1 MLSAGTAPDAKV
13 SDVMLASLAELGI
26 DRSDQVPTLVTDQ
39 LLDQADVIVA
49 LKPGLAINPPAGI
62 PYLTWPLP
70 DPANWDLDGIRPLRD
85 HIDGLVQEL
94 IDRLTT
100 NIDGTPDRLEGN
112 ESAPNP
118 DPRSRRPGY

>member
-26 DRSDQVPTLVTDQ
+26 DRSDQVPTQVTQQ

-62 PYLTWPLP
+62 PYLTWSLP

-100 NIDGTPDRLEGN
+100 NLDGAPDLLVGERVG
-112 ESAPNP
+112 AQP
-118 DPRSRRPGY
+118 